1 MLLLPSG
8 SCRPALRGYA
18 LFWFVFR
25 LLEVLSALLRVQ
37 QDRSFLVEAG
47 YCLYMADVGLLF
59 GVCAPGGGTK
69 DKSTLPACA
78 PPPKLSKFRADECH
92 TAPH

>member
-59 GVCAPGGGTK
+59 GVCAPGGTK

-78 PPPKLSKFRADECH
+78 PPPKLSKFRAEH

>member
-59 GVCAPGGGTK
+59 GVCAPGG
-69 DKSTLPACA
+69 DKGQKHA
-78 PPPKLSKFRADECH
+78 PGLCPTKLSKFRAEH